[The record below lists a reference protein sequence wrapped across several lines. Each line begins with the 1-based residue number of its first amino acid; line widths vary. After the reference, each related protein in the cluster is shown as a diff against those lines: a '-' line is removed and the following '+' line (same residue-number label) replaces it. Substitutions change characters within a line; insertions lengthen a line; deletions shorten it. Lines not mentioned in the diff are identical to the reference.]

1 MTYNNQSITDE
12 ITLIDESTLIK
23 LTNPNNSG
31 LISFSYTSPEPPPT
45 SQHKIVA
52 SIDTTTYSFGNISG
66 KLSDILKISPNE
78 GSYMASQV
86 FPIFNFTVLALFPP
100 RIPRGVRHF
109 MPGQKY
115 YYEKEFPDES
125 TVYMTQSCWDITE
138 RVGVDSKGA
147 YMLIKSNIFGKFNY
161 SLVKG
166 GSGGIKYNYQA
177 YIFPQQIQVI
187 SQNSLCSSGDFID
200 LLLDANNALRDNKIQ
215 TTIINSFSDAT
226 IKISPVID

>member
-1 MTYNNQSITDE
+1 
-12 ITLIDESTLIK
+12 
-23 LTNPNNSG
+23 
-31 LISFSYTSPEPPPT
+31 
-45 SQHKIVA
+45 
-52 SIDTTTYSFGNISG
+52 
-66 KLSDILKISPNE
+66 
-78 GSYMASQV
+78 
-86 FPIFNFTVLALFPP
+86 
-100 RIPRGVRHF
+100 
-109 MPGQKY
+109 
-115 YYEKEFPDES
+115 
-125 TVYMTQSCWDITE
+125 
-138 RVGVDSKGA
+138 
-147 YMLIKSNIFGKFNY
+147 MLIKSNIFGKFNY